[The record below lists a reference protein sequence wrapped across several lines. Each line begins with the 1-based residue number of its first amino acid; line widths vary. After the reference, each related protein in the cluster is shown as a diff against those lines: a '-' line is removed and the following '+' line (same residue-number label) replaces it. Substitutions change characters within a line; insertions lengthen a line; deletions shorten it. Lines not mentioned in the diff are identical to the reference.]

1 LFPILV
7 SLNYR
12 TISFHV
18 QICSEEKNYHCD
30 QGFFLFFKF
39 DIKNLAKLS
48 NKIAKLIEF
57 SQEKQK
63 IKTFSQFVLKKQ
75 LRLEKITLMWL

>member
-1 LFPILV
+1 
-7 SLNYR
+7 
-12 TISFHV
+12 
-18 QICSEEKNYHCD
+18 
-30 QGFFLFFKF
+30 
-39 DIKNLAKLS
+39 LAKLS

>member
-1 LFPILV
+1 MSKFVVRKRIIIV
-7 SLNYR
+7 IR
-12 TISFHV
+12 V
-18 QICSEEKNYHCD
+18 
-30 QGFFLFFKF
+30 FFLFLKF

-57 SQEKQK
+57 SLEKQK

>member
-1 LFPILV
+1 MSKFVVRKRIIIV
-7 SLNYR
+7 IR
-12 TISFHV
+12 V
-18 QICSEEKNYHCD
+18 
-30 QGFFLFFKF
+30 FFLFFKF

-57 SQEKQK
+57 SLEKQK

-75 LRLEKITLMWL
+75 LRLEKVPLMWL